1 MASHPGSIPV
11 QPPQQ
16 PHATP
21 YCNDPEC
28 EHCKQLRDMQ
38 ELIRLHEPLQK
49 VATQDNR

>member
-1 MASHPGSIPV
+1 MASHPGSSPV
-11 QPPQQ
+11 KPPQQ

-28 EHCKQLRDMQ
+28 EHCKQLREMQ

-49 VATQDNR
+49 GATQDDR